1 MIKHVVLGFGLML
14 AMMVPAQAEERSPFF
29 GGEGTEV
36 FQVVIDEPPALLQA
50 EASLVVP
57 EMSCEVPDC
66 PSGANLAKG
75 TDEAVAP

>member
-1 MIKHVVLGFGLML
+1 MFAVM
-14 AMMVPAQAEERSPFF
+14 APAQAEESSPFF
-29 GGEGTEV
+29 GGEDTEV

-57 EMSCEVPDC
+57 EMICEVPDC

-75 TDEAVAP
+75 IDEAAAP